1 MANYNKK
8 KKDLSSYLVPYYKL
22 SENPNCTCPPG
33 LYCECGPDYRPR
45 DGGRCGVR
53 RTRFP
58 VDISRVKDDGWKYGY
73 FPHRLS
79 AFGPHSWVNGAGEVM
94 IYGPKSGQKAYENE
108 MYPNL
113 RALGPIPE
121 VPEYEVLPG
130 EYQEGF
136 KDKKKKPV
144 KGKKEGFGLGYGSGN
159 AVYYNFPVE
168 RNYECGFKP
177 FALYG

>member
-1 MANYNKK
+1 M
-8 KKDLSSYLVPYYKL
+8 
-22 SENPNCTCPPG
+22 
-33 LYCECGPDYRPR
+33 R
-45 DGGRCGVR
+45 GRCGVR

-58 VDISRVKDDGWKYGY
+58 VEISRIKDDGWKYGY

-94 IYGPKSGQKAYENE
+94 IYGPKSGLKAQD
-108 MYPNL
+108 L
-113 RALGPIPE
+113 PE
-121 VPEYEVLPG
+121 PQEYEVLSG
-130 EYQEGF
+130 VYKEGLSESPC
-136 KDKKKKPV
+136 DSSNSPQSKKKKE
-144 KGKKEGFGLGYGSGN
+144 KKKKEGFELGYGSGN